1 MKVRDVME
9 GDVKTCK
16 LDDNLELVAMMMW
29 HSDCGSIP
37 VLDQSGTPIGIVTD
51 RDIAMS
57 CALNHKPLWELRARD
72 VTNNRPLYTCH
83 ENDDMSFALETMRTY
98 RIRRLPVVDKA
109 GHLRGL
115 ISIDDIVAASEEKVP
130 GMSFRDTMSTLK
142 AVFIHH

>member
-9 GDVKTCK
+9 SDVKTCRP
-16 LDDNLELVAMMMW
+16 DDNLESVAMTMW
-29 HSDCGSIP
+29 HNDCGAAP
-37 VLDQSGTPIGIVTD
+37 VIDQSGTPIGIITD

-57 CALNHKPLWELRARD
+57 SALNHRPLWELRARD

-98 RIRRLPVVDKA
+98 RIRRLPVVDKT

-115 ISIDDIVAASEEKVP
+115 ISIDDIVAYSEEKLP
-130 GMSFRDTMSTLK
+130 GMSFQDTMSTLK
-142 AVFIHH
+142 AVCIHH